1 MNIRELWG
9 MVPVQ
14 TLADKQYQE
23 GQLKVSHPNLLV
35 GLELEIEN
43 LPIDS
48 LPFAGVSVTED
59 GSLRNNGRELITN
72 PMKVKYVERLLRNIF
87 TGCGITQTRNYSDRC
102 SVHVHVNVQDCT
114 IEQLQTILLT
124 YQTVERVL
132 FGWVGE
138 EREGNI
144 YCVPLYQTTIT
155 PYFIEKL
162 KKSAGGAIEEGWQ
175 KYTAL
180 NLLPATQQGTIE
192 FRHLYGTCD
201 VPTII
206 NWINLISSVVEYG
219 KQVSY
224 KELSKNILGMNTVSN
239 YDQFLEAV
247 FGEHTFLLKK
257 DKYRNMLSVGVVD
270 SKLMLQVPKKEAK
283 KTAAALRDSALD
295 ELLRNYQE
303 QEEPPPARNTAF
315 VGTNNNR
322 WFIQAGAVAPTE
334 ILDDYWVQRNTAV
347 DAAAQ
352 RLREAQIRNDRTIVQ
367 TLQRERQN
375 LQARPVP
382 PVEAHAPRP
391 RNTRI

>member
-48 LPFAGVSVTED
+48 LPFAGVVVTED

-72 PMKVKYVERLLRNIF
+72 PMKVKYVERLLRDIF
-87 TGCGITQTRNYSDRC
+87 TGCDITQAKNYTDRC

-114 IEQLQTILLT
+114 VEQLQTILLT

-180 NLLPATQQGTIE
+180 NLLPATAQGTIE

-224 KELSKNILGMNTVSN
+224 EELSKNILGMNTVSN

-283 KTAAALRDSALD
+283 KTAAALRDFD
-295 ELLRNYQE
+295 ELLRIYQE
-303 QEEPPPARNTAF
+303 QPAPPRQTTGGIFSNTNW
-315 VGTNNNR
+315 VV
-322 WFIQAGAVAPTE
+322 QDGATPPTG
-334 ILDDYWVQRNTAV
+334 ILDDPWVQRNTAV

-352 RLREAQIRNDRTIVQ
+352 QIQQRHEANLARIRDERIRTAV
-367 TLQRERQN
+367 
-375 LQARPVP
+375 LQARPVAVP